1 LAVGLGGITAFLAL
15 KLVHLVRKPDVRL
28 QNLELKSAGRW
39 RLAGRAFAALAAA
52 WLLFTAHSAVM
63 QWDRAWG
70 RHELDR
76 TEVSREDGLSGAYRA
91 RPASARHAAA
101 LDGAYRHFSR
111 ADRWGLAGVVEV
123 KLGLA
128 WTQLLR
134 GELDGALA
142 AAREALALA
151 PDREEL
157 RKNLADVEAAVAARR
172 FEMAASRVEAGDL
185 EGAAQEFA
193 ACVALAP
200 DAAPAR
206 FNYGGVLRRLGRN
219 DAAVEQL
226 EIARGLMPDDPDV
239 WVELGLAYK
248 DLGRRADAIHA
259 FGRAIALSPEN
270 PESQRHLP
278 ELIRELAGGRA
289 E

>member
-1 LAVGLGGITAFLAL
+1 
-15 KLVHLVRKPDVRL
+15 
-28 QNLELKSAGRW
+28 
-39 RLAGRAFAALAAA
+39 
-52 WLLFTAHSAVM
+52 
-63 QWDRAWG
+63 
-70 RHELDR
+70 
-76 TEVSREDGLSGAYRA
+76 VSREDGLSGAYRA
-91 RPASARHAAA
+91 RPASERHAAA

-111 ADRWGLAGVVEV
+111 ADRWGFAGVGEV

-239 WVELGLAYK
+239 WVELGFAYK